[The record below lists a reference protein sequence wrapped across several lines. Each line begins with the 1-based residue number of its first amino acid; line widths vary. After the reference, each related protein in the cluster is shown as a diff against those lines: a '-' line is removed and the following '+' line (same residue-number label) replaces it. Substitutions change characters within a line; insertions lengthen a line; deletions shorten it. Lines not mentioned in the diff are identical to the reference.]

1 MNKNELP
8 IALDKLTEIANSM
21 TNKQRQILIIEM
33 MEVLLIK
40 KNISPEHINEL
51 AKSVKEEI
59 I

>member
-21 TNKQRQILIIEM
+21 TSKQRQILIIEM